1 MSLME
6 NKLQDW
12 IADHLEQRSLEQRSD
27 VVRPHSLEL
36 QPLSGDA
43 GFRQY
48 FRVNTQPP
56 LLAVS
61 APKTEGISECARYFT
76 TLANALRETG
86 VPTPQVLACDEENNF
101 LLIEDFGDHSYLDC
115 LNDESAD
122 VLYSQALM
130 VLLRLQQIPLSSI
143 DLPHC
148 DQAMLRQE
156 MALFDQ
162 WFVEQMLGYRLS
174 SAEHQL
180 LDRTYAFLEQKALEQ
195 PQVLVHRDYHSRNLI
210 YREAEAPGV
219 IDFQDAVWGPITYDV
234 VSLLRDCYISWSP
247 EQVKR
252 WLMTYGNLA
261 VESGV
266 MSAVSEDRWQLWFDT
281 MGLQRHIKVLGI
293 FSRLSLRDSKDQY
306 LSDLPLVWQ
315 YTMDVAQLYPETKP
329 FFDWCQD
336 TLLPLI
342 KKQEWFNTTSE
353 FEKPLK
359 DDCA

>member
-12 IADHLEQRSLEQRSD
+12 ITDRLQQRPD
-27 VVRPHSLEL
+27 VVSPSSLEL
-36 QPLSGDA
+36 QALSGDA

-48 FRVNTQPP
+48 FRVNTQPS

-61 APKTEGISECARYFT
+61 APKTEGVSECARYFT
-76 TLANALRETG
+76 KLSDALREAG
-86 VPTPQVLACDEENNF
+86 VPTPQVLACDEKENF
-101 LLIEDFGDHSYLDC
+101 LLLEDFGDQSYLDC

-130 VLLRLQQIPLSSI
+130 VLLRLQQIPRSSI
-143 DLPHC
+143 DLPHY

-156 MALFDQ
+156 MAVFEQ
-162 WFVEQMLGYRLS
+162 WFIEQMLDYRLS
-174 SAEHQL
+174 SAEHTL
-180 LDRTYAFLEQKALEQ
+180 LDKTYAFLEQKALEQ

-261 VESGV
+261 VESGI
-266 MSAVSEDRWQLWFDT
+266 MSVVSEDRWQLWFDT

-293 FSRLSLRDSKDQY
+293 FARLSLRDNKDQY
-306 LSDLPLVWQ
+306 LSDLPLVWH
-315 YTMDVAQLYPETKP
+315 YTMEVAQLYPETKP
-329 FFDWCQD
+329 FFTWCQD
-336 TLLPLI
+336 TLLPLVE
-342 KKQEWFNTTSE
+342 KQSWFRDVSGSE
-353 FEKPLK
+353 KRLE